1 MCWMV
6 VCRCSFLD
14 KWSCILWRMAVCLF
28 PIPSL
33 RMAYS
38 NFYCMLHWLRFGFIL
53 LRCNRVS
60 SIAPGFILLASLVVR
75 VGSSI
80 CDVKGSAN
88 GRKSLTKFYYSE
100 NELGSNL
107 KAAGEKD
114 CLLQNTFRIRFPL
127 WSCMSRKWE
136 VLYMGVEYKVV
147 THVEENFWEN
157 STWQKTLSWAL
168 ISNLQ
173 LRLQSCLPPCS
184 CWYNEQGVAYMH
196 IVLNAVP

>member
-1 MCWMV
+1 MCRMV

-100 NELGSNL
+100 NEPGSNL
-107 KAAGEKD
+107 KAAGEKGCCCNRLSAFVSRSGLV
-114 CLLQNTFRIRFPL
+114 CL
-127 WSCMSRKWE
+127 
-136 VLYMGVEYKVV
+136 
-147 THVEENFWEN
+147 ENEKSYTCAL
-157 STWQKTLSWAL
+157 STRW
-168 ISNLQ
+168 
-173 LRLQSCLPPCS
+173 
-184 CWYNEQGVAYMH
+184 
-196 IVLNAVP
+196 